1 MQHSN
6 GGDGSPVIDEG
17 ELDDHDTLHTP
28 EDYNDEDAAFH
39 STHDEQGHLI
49 DENGTHPQLPLG
61 GCGVW
66 DSPYCHLLCGFRKL
80 QLTHST
86 RVRSCTHVLL
96 RFTFR
101 K

>member
-49 DENGTHPQLPLG
+49 DENGTHPPLPWKAV
-61 GCGVW
+61 GCGNLHIVICFVV
-66 DSPYCHLLCGFRKL
+66 SGNCNSRTARACAHA
-80 QLTHST
+80 LTF
-86 RVRSCTHVLL
+86 C
-96 RFTFR
+96 
-101 K
+101 